1 MFFEDISQIPEIA
14 QRTTC
19 AIFVIPSET
28 KLALKNTVYLYPD
41 EKKLNLITVEQIR
54 EFSALASHR
63 ETKEHYYI
71 ITPADTMSEAAQNAF
86 LKTLEEPKPH
96 CHFLLFTEKPSALL
110 PTILSRAQL
119 FYLRSTNILQKT
131 PKANEKILALAKQ
144 LIAANSANLPAIAT
158 EIASIKPKPRETAL
172 AVTEAAIELLYKS
185 YFKTGNPKF
194 LAKLPNFIRLYDSI
208 SQNGHLKLHLVAD
221 LL

>member
-1 MFFEDISQIPEIA
+1 MFFEDINQIPEIA
-14 QRTTC
+14 RRTTC
-19 AIFVIPSET
+19 AIFVIPPEAKPS
-28 KLALKNTVYLYPD
+28 LKNAVYLRPD
-41 EKKLNLITVEQIR
+41 EKKSNLITVEQIR
-54 EFSALASHR
+54 EFSTLASHR

-96 CHFLLFTEKPSALL
+96 CHFLLFTLNPSVLL

-119 FYLRSTNILQKT
+119 FCLYTTDILQQSPT
-131 PKANEKILALAKQ
+131 ANKKVLTLAKR
-144 LIAANSANLPAIAT
+144 LIAANTADLPTIAA
-158 EIASIKPKPRETAL
+158 EIAAIKPKPRETAL
-172 AVTEAAIELLYKS
+172 AITETAIELLYKS

-194 LAKLPNFIRLYDSI
+194 LAKLPNFIQLHDSL